1 MANNITP
8 ELTAES
14 APYGILSPASV
25 VVETSG
31 GAWESK
37 IEYTDY
43 TCNTETTLEGICIPG
58 LTESVTAVGGS
69 GDGGFLHEY
78 YPFSIETSF
87 MCSPMGMSLGEI
99 KKRAEDALIACRQKA
114 IEAEFSSGLL
124 GKKMNEADNTILNPY
139 LSDGTASD
147 VTPTGGAVSPRVGIA
162 ILEQAIANC
171 GCGTRGTI
179 HGQPMALSNLRLN
192 IPKDSTDPITTKLG
206 NYVISGSGYAGQS
219 PTGDDTSGTE
229 TYMYATGRVL
239 VVLGDINVY
248 PNDSRKRYEAVD
260 TSNNTVRY
268 TVSQTAAVLTGGCCK
283 SAVLVDITK

>member
-37 IEYTDY
+37 LEYTDY

-87 MCSPMGMSLGEI
+87 TCTPMGMTLEEI
-99 KKRAEDALIACRQKA
+99 KQRAEDALIACRQKA

-124 GKKMNEADNTILNPY
+124 GKKMSEADNTILNPY

-206 NYVISGSGYAGQS
+206 NYVISGSGYTGQS

-239 VVLGDINVY
+239 VILGDINVY
-248 PNDSRKRYEAVD
+248 PNDSRKLYEAVD

>member
-25 VVETSG
+25 VIETSG

-37 IEYTDY
+37 LEYTDY

-69 GDGGFLHEY
+69 GDGGFMQEY

-87 MCSPMGMSLGEI
+87 TCSPMGMSLAEI
-99 KKRAEDALIACRQKA
+99 KERAEEALLACRQKA

-124 GKKMNEADNTILNPY
+124 GKKMTEADSSILNPH
-139 LSDGTASD
+139 LTDGTAND
-147 VTPTGGAVSPRVGIA
+147 VTPTGGAVDPRVGLA
-162 ILEQAIANC
+162 LLEQAIADC

-179 HGQPMALSNLRLN
+179 HGQPLALSNLRLKYPN
-192 IPKDSTDPITTKLG
+192 DSDEAVTTRLG
-206 NYVISGSGYAGQS
+206 NYVISGSGYTGQS
-219 PTGDDTSGTE
+219 PTGEDTTGTE
-229 TYMYATGRVL
+229 SYMYATGRVL

-248 PNDSRKRYEAVD
+248 PNDSRKQYEAVD
-260 TSNNTVRY
+260 TQTNTVRF
-268 TVSQTAAVLTGGCCK
+268 TVSQTAAVLAGGCCK